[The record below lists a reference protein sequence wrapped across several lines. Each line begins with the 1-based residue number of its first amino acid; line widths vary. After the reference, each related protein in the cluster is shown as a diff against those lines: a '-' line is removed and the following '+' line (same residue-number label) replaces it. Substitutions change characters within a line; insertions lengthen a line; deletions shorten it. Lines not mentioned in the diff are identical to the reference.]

1 MAKKNQHVIPHG
13 KNWAI
18 KGEGNKKATK
28 VTKTKKEAEKIAR
41 EIAKK
46 NKSELFIHDKEGRII
61 NRNSFGNDPHP
72 PIDKKH

>member
-1 MAKKNQHVIPHG
+1 MGKKSQLVVPHCE
-13 KNWAI
+13 NWAI

-28 VTKTKKEAEKIAR
+28 VTKNKKEAEKIAR
-41 EIAKK
+41 KIAKE
-46 NKSELFIHDKEGRII
+46 NKSELFIHDKKGRII